1 MKYEEGKTY
10 TLTGDEP
17 WFGQNSVT
25 LSNWHGSEYF
35 PAEVTVLEI
44 DDEGDVWF
52 LDKSTGYV
60 YVVDSSANTESE
72 MVNHPLHYNG
82 QSAAMGERNTV
93 EVPDRVNHPAHYNSH
108 PKNIEAIDV
117 IEDNPFVNLG
127 NAMKY
132 LWRVSWGSKGHDDE
146 DLAKAVWYIER
157 ERSRRAKEN

>member
-10 TLTGDEP
+10 TLTGNETHYR
-17 WFGQNSVT
+17 GRT
-25 LSNWHGSEYF
+25 LREYYANATRDF
-35 PAEVTVLEI
+35 PVEAVYEGV
-44 DDEGDVWF
+44 DFEGDLQFRALGGWALYV
-52 LDKSTGYV
+52 KGTG
-60 YVVDSSANTESE
+60 TETNFDV
-72 MVNHPLHYNG
+72 VNHPPHYNG
-82 QSAAMGERNTV
+82 QSAASLGVDT
-93 EVPDRVNHPAHYNSH
+93 VNHPAHYNSH

>member
-1 MKYEEGKTY
+1 MKYEVGKTY
-10 TLTGDEP
+10 TLTGDETHYQ
-17 WFGQNSVT
+17 GGT
-25 LSNWHGSEYF
+25 LRDYYAITALDFDF
-35 PAEVTVLEI
+35 PIEAVYEGV
-44 DDEGDVWF
+44 DFEGDLQFRAMDGWEVH
-52 LDKSTGYV
+52 LK
-60 YVVDSSANTESE
+60 NTETEPE
-72 MVNHPLHYNG
+72 M
-82 QSAAMGERNTV
+82 
-93 EVPDRVNHPAHYNSH
+93 VNHPAHYNSH

>member
-17 WFGQNSVT
+17 RHGSNSVT
-25 LSNWHGSEYF
+25 LSNCHGSEYF

-60 YVVDSSANTESE
+60 YIVDSSDNTESE
-72 MVNHPLHYNG
+72 M
-82 QSAAMGERNTV
+82 
-93 EVPDRVNHPAHYNSH
+93 VNHPAHYNSH

-117 IEDNPFVNLG
+117 IEDNPFMNLG

-146 DLAKAVWYIER
+146 DLAKAIWYIER

>member
-72 MVNHPLHYNG
+72 MVNHP
-82 QSAAMGERNTV
+82 
-93 EVPDRVNHPAHYNSH
+93 AHYNSH

-132 LWRVSWGSKGHDDE
+132 LWCVSGGSKGHDDE

>member
-17 WFGQNSVT
+17 WFDQNSVT

-60 YVVDSSANTESE
+60 YIVDSSANTESE
-72 MVNHPLHYNG
+72 M
-82 QSAAMGERNTV
+82 
-93 EVPDRVNHPAHYNSH
+93 VNHPAHYNSH

>member
-25 LSNWHGSEYF
+25 LSNWYGSEYF

-60 YVVDSSANTESE
+60 YIVDSSANTESE

-82 QSAAMGERNTV
+82 
-93 EVPDRVNHPAHYNSH
+93 H
-108 PKNIEAIDV
+108 PKGIEAIDV

>member
-10 TLTGDEP
+10 TLTGDETHYYAI
-17 WFGQNSVT
+17 T
-25 LSNWHGSEYF
+25 LRDYYAITTRDF
-35 PAEVTVLEI
+35 PVETVFNGV
-44 DDEGDVWF
+44 DSEGDLMFV
-52 LDKSTGYV
+52 
-60 YVVDSSANTESE
+60 TEDGWTIR
-72 MVNHPLHYNG
+72 VNK
-82 QSAAMGERNTV
+82 MGERNTV
-93 EVPDRVNHPAHYNSH
+93 EVPDMVNHPAHYNSH

>member
-17 WFGQNSVT
+17 CSGQNSVT
-25 LSNWHGSEYF
+25 LSNCHGSEYF
-35 PAEVTVLEI
+35 PVEATASET

-60 YVVDSSANTESE
+60 YIVDSSANTESE
-72 MVNHPLHYNG
+72 MVNHPPHYNG
-82 QSAAMGERNTV
+82 QSAASLGVDT
-93 EVPDRVNHPAHYNSH
+93 VNHPAHYNSH

>member
-1 MKYEEGKTY
+1 MKYEVGKTY

-17 WFGQNSVT
+17 HYLGGILRDYFAGIS
-25 LSNWHGSEYF
+25 LYFDF
-35 PAEVTVLEI
+35 PAEAVYEGVDFDGDLMFVTEEGWEI
-44 DDEGDVWF
+44 
-52 LDKSTGYV
+52 YV
-60 YVVDSSANTESE
+60 KGTETEPE
-72 MVNHPLHYNG
+72 MVNHPPHYNG
-82 QSAAMGERNTV
+82 
-93 EVPDRVNHPAHYNSH
+93 H
-108 PKNIEAIDV
+108 PKGIEAIDV

>member
-1 MKYEEGKTY
+1 MKYEVGKTY
-10 TLTGDEP
+10 TLTGDETHYLGGTLRAFYTGTDLGFP
-17 WFGQNSVT
+17 VEAVFEQVDFGGDLQFLT
-25 LSNWHGSEYF
+25 LGGW
-35 PAEVTVLEI
+35 EVYI
-44 DDEGDVWF
+44 KG
-52 LDKSTGYV
+52 
-60 YVVDSSANTESE
+60 TETETETE
-72 MVNHPLHYNG
+72 M
-82 QSAAMGERNTV
+82 
-93 EVPDRVNHPAHYNSH
+93 VNHPAHYNSH

>member
-60 YVVDSSANTESE
+60 YIVYSSANTESE
-72 MVNHPLHYNG
+72 M
-82 QSAAMGERNTV
+82 
-93 EVPDRVNHPAHYNSH
+93 VNHPAHYNSH

>member
-1 MKYEEGKTY
+1 MKYKVGKTY

-17 WFGQNSVT
+17 RYCTDGVT
-25 LSNWHGSEYF
+25 LSNLHGAEYF
-35 PAEVTVLEI
+35 PAEVTVSEI

-52 LDKSTGYV
+52 EDKINEYV

-72 MVNHPLHYNG
+72 MVNHPPHYNG
-82 QSAAMGERNTV
+82 
-93 EVPDRVNHPAHYNSH
+93 H
-108 PKNIEAIDV
+108 PKGIEAIDV
-117 IEDNPFVNLG
+117 IEDNPFMNLG

-146 DLAKAVWYIER
+146 DMAKAIWYVER

>member
-1 MKYEEGKTY
+1 MKYEVGKTY
-10 TLTGDEP
+10 TLTGDETNYT
-17 WFGQNSVT
+17 GVT
-25 LSNWHGSEYF
+25 LRDFYTGTDLDF
-35 PAEVTVLEI
+35 PVEAVFKGV
-44 DDEGDVWF
+44 DSEGDLQF
-52 LDKSTGYV
+52 KTGEGW
-60 YVVDSSANTESE
+60 VVHLKNTETE
-72 MVNHPLHYNG
+72 TETDAVNHPPHYNG
-82 QSAAMGERNTV
+82 
-93 EVPDRVNHPAHYNSH
+93 H

>member
-1 MKYEEGKTY
+1 MKYEVGKTY

-17 WFGQNSVT
+17 RYGPNSVT

-35 PAEVTVLEI
+35 PAEVTASEI

-72 MVNHPLHYNG
+72 MVNHP
-82 QSAAMGERNTV
+82 
-93 EVPDRVNHPAHYNSH
+93 AHYNSH

-117 IEDNPFVNLG
+117 IEDNPFMNLG
-127 NAMKY
+127 SAMKY

-146 DLAKAVWYIER
+146 DMAKAIWYIER